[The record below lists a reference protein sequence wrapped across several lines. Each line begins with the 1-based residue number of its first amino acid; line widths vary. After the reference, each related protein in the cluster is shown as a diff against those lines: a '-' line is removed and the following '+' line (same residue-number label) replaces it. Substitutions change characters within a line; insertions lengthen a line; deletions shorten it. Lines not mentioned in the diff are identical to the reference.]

1 MKKIGKKAN
10 SQNTLPT
17 IFIILGATGDL
28 MRQKLIPALFH
39 LYKEGNLPKL
49 FLVVGFSQDNLDSKR
64 FQQMVREMTQA
75 KVQAAPEE
83 IDSFSKFF
91 VYEQGTFEKKD
102 GYKKLAE
109 FLGMRD
115 NEWRVCSNKLF
126 YLAVPPQHY
135 KTIFKNL
142 HVTGL
147 TKPCPPR
154 LARSSGEAGSPEEG
168 WTRVIV
174 EKPFGKDLKTAQELD
189 RMLGTLFK
197 EDQIYR
203 MDHYLGKETVQN
215 ILAFRFSNS
224 FLDPAW
230 NKKWIESISIRLLEQ
245 DGIEDRGAFYDGI
258 GALRDVGQNH
268 LLQLLALFLMEP
280 PVSFEGDAVR
290 KVRAEVFYALNIPK
304 GKNILSNAVR
314 GQYEGYLE
322 EPNVKANS
330 KTETYFRIITSLNNK
345 RWKGVPLILESGKGL
360 KKDLVEVQV
369 IFRHP
374 IPCLCPEANNL
385 KHYKNVLYYT
395 IQPDEGVRLKF
406 WVKKPGTKMQIEEKD
421 FVFDYKQAFEGE
433 KFQDAYEKLL
443 LNIIQGDQTLFVSTE
458 EIMAGWKFVDSILRG
473 WEKTNAPLVVYPKGA
488 SVIP

>member
-1 MKKIGKKAN
+1 
-10 SQNTLPT
+10 
-17 IFIILGATGDL
+17 
-28 MRQKLIPALFH
+28 MRQKLVPALFH

-49 FLVVGFSQDNLDSKR
+49 FQVVGFSKDDLNKEGFR
-64 FQQMVREMTQA
+64 QMVREMTRA
-75 KVQAAPEE
+75 KVQATPEE
-83 IDSFSKFF
+83 IDSFAKFF
-91 VYEQGTFEKKD
+91 VYEQGAFEEKE

-115 NEWRVCSNKLF
+115 NEWQVCSNKLF

-135 KTIFKNL
+135 KTIFENL
-142 HVTGL
+142 HVTDL
-147 TKPCPPR
+147 TKPC
-154 LARSSGEAGSPEEG
+154 SPEEG
-168 WTRVIV
+168 WTRIIV

-197 EDQIYR
+197 EEQIYR

-245 DGIEDRGAFYDGI
+245 DGIGDRGAFYDGI

-280 PVSFEGDAVR
+280 PISFQGDAVR
-290 KVRAEVFYALNIPK
+290 KARAEVLRALNIPK
-304 GKNILSNAVR
+304 GKKSLGKAVR
-314 GQYEGYLE
+314 GQYKGYLKE
-322 EPNVKANS
+322 SNVAVNS

-360 KKDLVEVQV
+360 EKNLVEVQI

-374 IPCLCPEANNL
+374 TPCLCPEADNL

-421 FVFDYKQAFEGE
+421 FVFDYKQAFKGE
-433 KFQDAYEKLL
+433 EFQDAYERLL

-473 WEKTNAPLVVYPKGA
+473 WRKEQAPLVVYQKGA

>member
-1 MKKIGKKAN
+1 MQEMMKKTD

-28 MRQKLIPALFH
+28 MRQKLVPALFH

-49 FLVVGFSQDNLDSKR
+49 FQVVGFSQDNLDSKR

-75 KVQAAPEE
+75 KVQATPEE

-91 VYEQGTFEKKD
+91 VYEQGTFEKAD

-126 YLAVPPQHY
+126 YLAVPPQYY
-135 KTIFKNL
+135 KTIFENL

-147 TKPCPPR
+147 TKPC
-154 LARSSGEAGSPEEG
+154 SPEEG

-189 RMLGTLFK
+189 CMLGKLFK
-197 EDQIYR
+197 EEQIYR

-230 NKKWIESISIRLLEQ
+230 NSKWIESISIRLLEQ
-245 DGIEDRGAFYDGI
+245 DGIGDRGAFYDGI

-280 PVSFEGDAVR
+280 PISFEGDAVR
-290 KVRAEVFYALNIPK
+290 KARAEVFYALNIPK
-304 GKNILSNAVR
+304 GKKILSMTVR
-314 GQYEGYLE
+314 GQYEGYLK

-360 KKDLVEVQV
+360 EKNLVEVQI

-374 IPCLCPEANNL
+374 MPCLCPEANNS

-406 WVKKPGTKMQIEEKD
+406 WVKKPGAKMQIEEKD
-421 FVFDYKQAFEGE
+421 FVFDYKQAFLGE
-433 KFQDAYEKLL
+433 EFQDAYEKLL

-473 WEKTNAPLVVYPKGA
+473 WERTKALLVVYPKGA